1 MNGEDKRVSSWFND
15 NIYMSDKIDLY
26 PKEITKFMNPDTYR
40 GDNITSNS
48 GNQIV
53 FRFAD
58 AILLYA
64 EALAAIGE
72 EGEAQVQLNKIR
84 DRAGATSV
92 MSTGTDLQ
100 NDIFWERVRELIGE
114 GHYYYDLVRTGKFT
128 ILISVRLRSVDPNLT
143 KEHGLGRFAVRHW

>member
-1 MNGEDKRVSSWFND
+1 MPF
-15 NIYMSDKIDLY
+15 Y
-26 PKEITKFMNPDTYR
+26 F
-40 GDNITSNS
+40 
-48 GNQIV
+48 
-53 FRFAD
+53 
-58 AILLYA
+58 YA

-114 GHYYYDLVRTGKFT
+114 GHYYYDLVRTGKIHDINFCET
-128 ILISVRLRSVDPNLT
+128 PISRSKFNEGAWT
-143 KEHGLGRFAVRHW
+143 